1 MLTIFVWNL
10 VQVGVTVVYC
20 LFSAGIV
27 FGYAALK
34 PVLKSEG
41 AYRAACTKPGVP
53 HLDKDTC
60 VEIHL
65 NFMFTVAAVA
75 SNLAAL
81 PIGSILDYYGPRVS
95 GVLGSILI
103 ACGSL
108 LMALAPQLTIDGY
121 LFGYLLLALGGP
133 AVFISSFQ
141 LSNAFPAHSG
151 LVLAL
156 VTGAFD
162 ASSALFFGYRVAYE
176 QTGGGISLRSFFLGY
191 LVVPASIFL
200 LNLLL
205 LPAQSY
211 KTVGELVTDVDAE
224 ESTDPRLPNPPHERE
239 PLLPHSRSE
248 SVAAGVQDLL
258 GSSHADEQTQH
269 EGKVNDASGVW
280 GAMHGSSAAK
290 QIRSPWFILISL
302 FTILQMTRINYF
314 IATVRPQYEALLG
327 SRAKAVEI
335 NNFFDAALPFGGLLA
350 VPFIGLLLDNTRSV
364 TVLSILVA
372 TATTIGLLGIVPQ
385 VWAAY
390 ANVALFVVYRP
401 FYYTAI
407 SDLCAKVFGFRT
419 FGTVYGALISLSG
432 AFGFAQSGLDYLF
445 HVTFGGDP
453 VPVNIILL
461 SIAAGVGAVLV
472 GYVAWQTSG
481 MKRKMLEDEAEAAFA
496 FED

>member
-1 MLTIFVWNL
+1 M
-10 VQVGVTVVYC
+10 QVGVTVTYC

-41 AYRAACTKPGVP
+41 AYRAACTAPAAP
-53 HLDKDTC
+53 HLDTDTC

-95 GVLGSILI
+95 GVLGSVLI
-103 ACGSL
+103 AAGSL
-108 LMALAPQLTIDGY
+108 LMALAPRLRVDGY

-141 LSNAFPAHSG
+141 LSNAFPANSG

-162 ASSALFFGYRVAYE
+162 ASSALFFGYRLAYE
-176 QTGGGISLRSFFLGY
+176 RTGGGVSLRSFFLGY
-191 LVVPASIFL
+191 LVVPASILL

-224 ESTDPRLPNPPHERE
+224 ESAAAPGHPGPPPTERE
-239 PLLPHSRSE
+239 PLLPEGRRE

-258 GSSHADEQTQH
+258 GSVHADAQTQR
-269 EGKVNDASGVW
+269 EGEVNDASGVW
-280 GAMHGSSAAK
+280 GAMHGSTAA
-290 QIRSPWFILISL
+290 QQVRSPWFVLISL

-314 IATVRPQYEALLG
+314 IATVRPQYEALLH
-327 SRAKAVEI
+327 SRSKAIAI

-364 TVLSILVA
+364 TVLSILVVV
-372 TATTIGLLGIVPQ
+372 ATTIGLLGIVPEM
-385 VWAAY
+385 WAAY
-390 ANVALFVVYRP
+390 ANVALFVMYRP

-407 SDLCAKVFGFRT
+407 SDLSAKVFGFRT

-453 VPVNIILL
+453 VPVNVILL
-461 SIAAGVGAVLV
+461 SVAAGAGVVLV
-472 GYVAWQTSG
+472 GYVAWQTRG
-481 MKRKMLEDEAEAAFA
+481 MKRKMLEDEAEAAFV
-496 FED
+496 FDD

>member
-1 MLTIFVWNL
+1 M
-10 VQVGVTVVYC
+10 QVGVTVVYC

-34 PVLKSEG
+34 PILKSEG
-41 AYRAACTKPGVP
+41 AYRATCSVPGTP
-53 HLDKDTC
+53 RLDTDTC

-81 PIGSILDYYGPRVS
+81 PIGSILDRYGPRVS
-95 GVLGSILI
+95 GVLGSVLI
-103 ACGSL
+103 AGGSL
-108 LMALAPQLTIDGY
+108 LMALASHLRIDGY

-133 AVFISSFQ
+133 AIFISSFQ
-141 LSNAFPAHSG
+141 LSNAFPANSG

-176 QTGGGISLRSFFLGY
+176 KTNGGVSIRSFFLGY
-191 LVVPASIFL
+191 LVVPASILL
-200 LNLLL
+200 LNLFL

-224 ESTDPRLPNPPHERE
+224 ESTGPRAPSPPREEE
-239 PLLPHSRSE
+239 PLLPRGRRE

-258 GSSHADEQTQH
+258 GSVHADAQTQH

-280 GAMHGSSAAK
+280 GAMHGSTAA
-290 QIRSPWFILISL
+290 QQVRSPWFALISL

-314 IATVRPQYEALLG
+314 IATVRPQYEALLH

-372 TATTIGLLGIVPQ
+372 TATTIGLLGIIPE

-407 SDLCAKVFGFRT
+407 SDLSAKVFGFRT

-453 VPVNIILL
+453 VPVNVILL
-461 SIAAGVGAVLV
+461 SVAAGAGVVLV
-472 GYVAWQTSG
+472 GYVAWQTRG
-481 MKRKMLEDEAEAAFA
+481 MKRKMLEDEAEAAFG
-496 FED
+496 F